1 MQSFNLQEKMNVV
14 SRKPVIWRV
23 KVNINITFSKH
34 QRCLLVKSCQIVDH
48 SDQACN
54 ILFSEQTDAKLLS
67 TRKDE
72 CGEQESCC
80 MVR

>member
-1 MQSFNLQEKMNVV
+1 MEGEGKY
-14 SRKPVIWRV
+14 KY
-23 KVNINITFSKH
+23 NIFQAPEMSSS
-34 QRCLLVKSCQIVDH
+34 QRLSNCGSQY
-48 SDQACN
+48 QACN

-72 CGEQESCC
+72 CGEQESCY